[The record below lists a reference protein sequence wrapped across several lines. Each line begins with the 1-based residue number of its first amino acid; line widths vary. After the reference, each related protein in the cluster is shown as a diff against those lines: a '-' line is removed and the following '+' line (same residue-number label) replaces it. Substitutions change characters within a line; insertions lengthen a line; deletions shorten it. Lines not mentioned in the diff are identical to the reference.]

1 MLVKNRLRYLC
12 FQKLKATFLS
22 PFVWDRIFLL
32 FHKDNIFIA
41 CVMLLVKKKERFLS
55 EGV

>member
-1 MLVKNRLRYLC
+1 MFVKNRLRYLC

-41 CVMLLVKKKERFLS
+41 CVMLLVKNKNGF
-55 EGV
+55 